1 MNWAF
6 LFLIAPI
13 IVDIPERI
21 RKNQRIISINLQYKL
36 GEQIVIIPKIIIIT
50 DNHNNNQNGR
60 ACFASVS
67 AMIINTK
74 NKYSS

>member
-1 MNWAF
+1 
-6 LFLIAPI
+6 LIAPI

-60 ACFASVS
+60 ACLASVS
-67 AMIINTK
+67 AMNINTK
-74 NKYSS
+74 NKYSL